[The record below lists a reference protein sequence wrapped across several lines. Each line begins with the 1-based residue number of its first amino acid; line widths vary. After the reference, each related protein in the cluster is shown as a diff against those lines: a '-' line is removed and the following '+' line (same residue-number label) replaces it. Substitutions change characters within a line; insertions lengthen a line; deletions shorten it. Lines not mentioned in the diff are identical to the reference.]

1 MRRGFMWSGLVIA
14 SAMLLSGC
22 ASSAESQPTG
32 EPTSESTAA
41 AVPAEDRLPTAE
53 DLPEGWIAQPDVE
66 AEPTDDADDAEAS
79 DDSRG
84 VCGGDFSGG
93 VSVEPDASRMFDL
106 EWMAAQLSVSIVQD
120 SDEDWQ
126 ALVEQI
132 AADAAE
138 CDGQVSLADLTDPE
152 SGVVVLLAD
161 TGGTTPG
168 HVTYSLITDGDD
180 LLVVGTYSTVQLQRA
195 MLDELLT
202 DIRDTAG
209 I

>member
-22 ASSAESQPTG
+22 ASSAESVPSA
-32 EPTSESTAA
+32 EPTA
-41 AVPAEDRLPTAE
+41 AVPDVSAADRLPTAE
-53 DLPEGWIAQPDVE
+53 DLPDGWIAQPDAE
-66 AEPTDDADDAEAS
+66 SEPTDDPGDAADS

-84 VCGGDFSGG
+84 VCGGDFSGD

-132 AADAAE
+132 AEDGAE
-138 CDGQVSLADLTDPE
+138 CDGPVSLADLSDPE

-161 TGGTTPG
+161 TGGTTPD
-168 HVTYSLITDGDD
+168 HLTYSLITDGDD

-195 MLDELLT
+195 MIDELLT
-202 DIRDTAG
+202 DIRDKAG

>member
-1 MRRGFMWSGLVIA
+1 MSGLVIA
-14 SAMLLSGC
+14 SVILLSGC
-22 ASSAESQPTG
+22 ASSAGSAPSA
-32 EPTSESTAA
+32 EPTVAG
-41 AVPAEDRLPTAE
+41 VPAEDRLPTAE
-53 DLPEGWIAQPDVE
+53 DLPDGWIAQPDA
-66 AEPTDDADDAEAS
+66 AEPSDDAGDAEAG

-106 EWMAAQLSVSIVQD
+106 EWMQAQLSVSIVQD

-132 AADAAE
+132 AADGAE
-138 CDGQVSLADLTDPE
+138 CDGQVSLADLSDPE
-152 SGVVVLLAD
+152 SGVVVLLAES
-161 TGGTTPG
+161 GGTLPTYIS
-168 HVTYSLITDGDD
+168 YSLVTDGDD

-202 DIRDTAG
+202 AARDKAA

>member
-1 MRRGFMWSGLVIA
+1 MRRGFTLSGLVVA
-14 SAMLLSGC
+14 SAILLSGC
-22 ASSAESQPTG
+22 ASSAGSAPSA
-32 EPTSESTAA
+32 EPTVA
-41 AVPAEDRLPTAE
+41 AVPAEDRLPTSE
-53 DLPEGWIAQPDVE
+53 DLPDGWIAQPDA
-66 AEPTDDADDAEAS
+66 AEPTDDADDAEAG

-106 EWMAAQLSVSIVQD
+106 EWMQAQLSVSIVQD

-132 AADAAE
+132 AEDAAE
-138 CDGQVSLADLTDPE
+138 CDGQVSLADLSDPE
-152 SGVVVLLAD
+152 SGVVVLLAES
-161 TGGTTPG
+161 GGTLPTYIS
-168 HVTYSLITDGDD
+168 YSLVTDGDD

-195 MLDELLT
+195 MLDELIT
-202 DIRDTAG
+202 AARDKAG